1 MLDRAGLMRDSSGDD
16 LDYGALEEA
25 TGFHLRLAQVGM
37 FAAFHEDMAEHGF
50 SPAETSALI
59 LVGANPG
66 IRHGRL
72 AEALCIRLAH
82 MSKLLQR
89 FEAAGLVERRRPEGD
104 RRALALHLTAEGES
118 RVAALLPDLAA
129 HDARQTATLTPAE
142 RAEFLRLLR
151 KYAAQG

>member
-1 MLDRAGLMRDSSGDD
+1 MRDAGTDA
-16 LDYGALEEA
+16 LDYGGLEEA
-25 TGFHLRLAQVGM
+25 TGFYLRLAQVGM
-37 FAAFHEDMAEHGF
+37 FEAFHADMAAHGF

-59 LVGANPG
+59 LIGANPG

-72 AEALCIRLAH
+72 AEALRIRLAH

-89 FEAAGLVERRRPEGD
+89 FEAAELVERRRPEGD
-104 RRALALHLTAEGES
+104 RRSLALHLTGDGAQ

-151 KYAAQG
+151 KYAGQG